1 MVMPKDSNQLAFTV
15 KLELSYEHA
24 LEKVIEGLKNEGFG
38 VLTQI
43 DIKDTLKQRLDTD
56 FRKYTILGAC
66 NPILA
71 HRALTADLETG
82 LLLPCNVIVYEEN
95 GGSVVAIIDPISML
109 GVIQKPELEAVAREA
124 RVRLARVADFLSD

>member
-15 KLELSYEHA
+15 KLGLSYEGA
-24 LEKVIEGLKNEGFG
+24 LEKVIQGLKNEGFG
-38 VLTQI
+38 ILTQI
-43 DIKDTLKQRLDTD
+43 DIKETLKQRLDTD
-56 FRKYTILGAC
+56 FRKYAILGAC
-66 NPILA
+66 NPTLA

>member
-15 KLELSYEHA
+15 KLGLSYEGA

-38 VLTQI
+38 ILTQI
-43 DIKDTLKQRLDTD
+43 DIKETLKQRLDTD
-56 FRKYTILGAC
+56 FRKYAILGAC
-66 NPILA
+66 NPTLA